1 MSNFFLRLQVLQRHS
16 EDVGVDFTASAMD
29 IPSANFLLRE
39 LKVPFLKVGSGDS
52 NNVEFFRH
60 LSNEISPECR

>member
-16 EDVGVDFTASAMD
+16 KDVGVDFTASAMD
-29 IPSANFLLRE
+29 IPSANFLLCE
-39 LKVPFLKVGSGDS
+39 LKVAFLKVGSGDS